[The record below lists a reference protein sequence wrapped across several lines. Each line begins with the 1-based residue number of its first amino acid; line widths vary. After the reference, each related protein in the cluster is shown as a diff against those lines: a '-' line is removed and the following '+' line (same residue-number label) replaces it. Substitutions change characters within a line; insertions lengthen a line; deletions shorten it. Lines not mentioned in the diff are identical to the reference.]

1 MYFFFSEYTN
11 GMNSKKIS
19 ILLID
24 DDQWIVDSLVLY
36 LGQSEFDVHVCLR
49 GDEALTAFRKI
60 IPDVIILDINLPWKD
75 GLSILKEIRSES
87 SVPILMLSA
96 RDDQSNISTS
106 FESEADDYI
115 GKPFS
120 PKEVVMRV
128 KAVLRRGSSQ
138 SGKDGLIYRDLRLVE
153 SELKVVRWSKESLL
167 TKSEFQLLKYIISR
181 EGNVVSRDDL
191 MREIMGYANFLY
203 DRTIDTHIKNIR
215 HKVWD
220 DTILTVRGIGYKSF

>member
-1 MYFFFSEYTN
+1 MSTQ
-11 GMNSKKIS
+11 KKT
-19 ILLID
+19 ILLVD
-24 DDQWIVDSLVLY
+24 DDQWIVDSLILF
-36 LGQSEFDVHVCLR
+36 LWETEFDVHVCMR
-49 GDEALTAFRKI
+49 WDEVLHFFQAI
-60 IPDVIILDINLPWKD
+60 SPDAVILDINLPGKD
-75 GLSILKEIRSES
+75 GLSVLRDIRNIS

-96 RDDQSNISTS
+96 RDDQTIINSS

-120 PKEVVMRV
+120 PKEVVMRIR
-128 KAVLRRGSSQ
+128 AVLRRWSSH
-138 SGKDGLIYRDLRLVE
+138 SGKDGLVYRDLRLIE
-153 SELKVVRWSKESLL
+153 SELKVVRWNKQSLL

-191 MREIMGYANFLY
+191 MRQIMWYSNFLY

-220 DTILTVRGIGYKSF
+220 DTIITVRWIGYKSF

>member
-1 MYFFFSEYTN
+1 
-11 GMNSKKIS
+11 MNQKKIS

-36 LGQSEFDVHVCLR
+36 LEQSEFAVHTCMR
-49 GDEALTAFRKI
+49 GDQALEMFQSVQ
-60 IPDVIILDINLPWKD
+60 PDVVILDINLPGQD
-75 GLSILKEIRSES
+75 GLSVLKAIRSLS

-96 RDDQSNISTS
+96 RDDQANISTS
-106 FESEADDYI
+106 FEFEADDYI

-120 PKEVVMRV
+120 PKEVIMRI

-138 SGKDGLIYRDLRLVE
+138 TGKEGLIYRDLRLIE
-153 SELKVVRWSKESLL
+153 SDLKVIRGTQEALL
-167 TKSEFQLLKYIISR
+167 TKSEFQLLKYIVAR
-181 EGNVVSRDDL
+181 EGKVVSREDL

-215 HKVWD
+215 HKIGD
-220 DTILTVRGIGYKSF
+220 DVILTVRGIGYKSF